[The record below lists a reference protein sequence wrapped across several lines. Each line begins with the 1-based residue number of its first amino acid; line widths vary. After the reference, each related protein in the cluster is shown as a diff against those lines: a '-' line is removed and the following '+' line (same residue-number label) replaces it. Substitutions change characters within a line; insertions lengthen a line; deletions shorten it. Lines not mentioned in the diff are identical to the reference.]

1 MACLD
6 QIYNTLQHIGQLLE
20 QLLDKITHFIIV
32 QEQKPFDNTPEVWL
46 NANEVRQR
54 LHMSERTYHRRIQ
67 AGLLVGKIEVG
78 RRLFSQEEISRFMQK
93 EQNRKWKRS

>member
-20 QLLDKITHFIIV
+20 QLLDKITHFIIA